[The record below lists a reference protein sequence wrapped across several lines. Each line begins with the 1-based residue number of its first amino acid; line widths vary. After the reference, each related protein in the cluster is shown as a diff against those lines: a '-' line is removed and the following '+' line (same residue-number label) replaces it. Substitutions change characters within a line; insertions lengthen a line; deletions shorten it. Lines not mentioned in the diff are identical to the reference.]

1 MIRRALRTA
10 GAPVRALEI
19 GLIRVYRATLSGWLG
34 GQCRFYPTC
43 SHYAEDAIREHGAV
57 RGTAL
62 AAGGSCAAIRSA
74 PAASTRAPS
83 GRSYDDITRQ
93 PRRRSGGLMLAL
105 GIFQAAPERDRMG
118 PRVDL
123 RPGRQLR
130 PVDHPP
136 HHRDQGGPAPA
147 RREADQ
153 VDAGDAV
160 DPAEGQGAAE
170 EVQGQQGQDP
180 RRDDE
185 AVQGGGGEPPGRLP
199 PAPAAVPDP
208 DRDVRRH
215 PGTAAPARG
224 HRRPGGG
231 ERPGHGVPGPQ
242 QPPPGGQRSSSR
254 TWCCTRTSTSWA

>member
-1 MIRRALRTA
+1 
-10 GAPVRALEI
+10 
-19 GLIRVYRATLSGWLG
+19 
-34 GQCRFYPTC
+34 
-43 SHYAEDAIREHGAV
+43 
-57 RGTAL
+57 
-62 AAGGSCAAIRSA
+62 
-74 PAASTRAPS
+74 
-83 GRSYDDITRQ
+83 
-93 PRRRSGGLMLAL
+93 MLAL
-105 GIFQAAPERDRMG
+105 GVFQGLLNAIGWVLAS
-118 PRVDL
+118 DL

-130 PVDHPP
+130 PVDHRP
-136 HHRDQGGPAPA
+136 HHRDQGGAAPA

-185 AVQGGGGEPPGRLP
+185 ALQGGGGEPPGRLP

-208 DRDVRRH
+208 DRDVRGH

-231 ERPGHGVPGPQ
+231 ERRGHGLPGPQ
-242 QPPPGGQRSSSR
+242 QPPPGGQRALQERGPAPEPRLPGHEPAVLRGAVGDAGDDLGLQPEPGQAGQAHPVLGRNGASVPGDDRRREAPLRLQDRRQDPLLRAACSSWWQRRSTSSARCSRRALRARPAVSSR
-254 TWCCTRTSTSWA
+254 PS